1 MSNYRPRYH
10 ITPDKGWMNDIQKPL
25 YINGEHHLFYLYNKD
40 FDWGGNGTEW
50 GHATSTDLVHW
61 KRLPVAIPKY
71 TDEAGDPWTG
81 SAVVDINNTSGF
93 GEGAIIALVTM
104 PKPNYQCTHL
114 WYSMDGGNNF
124 IHYNPDPSS
133 STPQPVMYNPTGS
146 SDFRDPKVIWHEE
159 TQCWVML
166 LAEGNKIG
174 FYTSK
179 NLKNWSYVSG
189 FVRTD
194 IGVTECP
201 DLFKINLDE
210 DPSKSKWVLMIG
222 ANGFNYGLTT
232 GACYFVGEFDG
243 QEFHAETDIQWLEYG
258 ADSYAGATWDAP
270 YTSGNYRY
278 YVSWMNNWAYA
289 QDIPWDTYNG
299 NASIVREMRLKSFGG
314 AYKLV
319 QKPVWNLL
327 DNFLPVDTLTN
338 VMIRKDQ
345 AFIRD
350 NLMFYS
356 VELVVSIDEST
367 KGKFGIAL
375 RDGLNHTDLTYDPN
389 TREFVFNRLN
399 SGQTVNKPEFID
411 PQTVNIVPRDGKL
424 RIHVL
429 VDNSTVE
436 IFIND
441 GEYVL
446 SNLIFPDEASNSLRI
461 WSDGS
466 ANIDALTIR
475 KENETLIQN

>member
-1 MSNYRPRYH
+1 MSNYRPKYH
-10 ITPDKGWMNDIQKPL
+10 ITPEKGWMNDIQRPI
-25 YINGEHHLFYLYNKD
+25 YIDGEHHLFYLHNKD

-50 GHATSTDLVHW
+50 GHVTSNDLVHW

-81 SAVVDINNTSGF
+81 SAVVDVNNTAGF
-93 GEGAIIALVTM
+93 GEGAVISLVTM

-114 WYSMDGGNNF
+114 WYSLDGGNNF

-159 TQCWVML
+159 TQRWVML
-166 LAEGNKIG
+166 MAEGDKIG
-174 FYTSK
+174 FYIST

-194 IGVTECP
+194 IGITECP
-201 DLFKINLDE
+201 DLFKINVDE
-210 DPSKSKWVLMIG
+210 DPSKPKWVLMIG

-232 GACYFVGEFDG
+232 GACYFVGNFDG
-243 QEFHAETDIQWLEYG
+243 QQFHPETDIQWLEHG

-270 YTSGNYRY
+270 YTEDNYRY
-278 YVSWMNNWAYA
+278 YVSWMYNWAYA
-289 QDIPWDTYNG
+289 QDVPWDTYNG
-299 NASIVREMRLKSFGG
+299 NASIVREMRLKSLDGT
-314 AYKLV
+314 YKII

-327 DNFLPVDTLTN
+327 SNFTPVSTLTN
-338 VMIRKDQ
+338 TTLYKDH
-345 AFIRD
+345 ALTWD
-350 NLMFYS
+350 NLTSYS
-356 VELVVSIDEST
+356 VELTVSIDELTES
-367 KGKFGIAL
+367 KFGMAL
-375 RDGLNHTDLTYDPN
+375 KDGLNHTDISYDPN

-399 SGQTVNKPEFID
+399 SGEIINKPEFTD
-411 PQTVNIVPRDGKL
+411 LQTVTVDSNNGKL
-424 RIHVL
+424 KICIL
-429 VDNSTVE
+429 VDNSTIE

-446 SNLIFPDEASNSLRI
+446 SNLIFPDETSNSLRI
-461 WSDGS
+461 WSDGII
-466 ANIDALTIR
+466 NIDMIEVR
-475 KENETLIQN
+475 KEDEPFIQN